1 MKVYIGSD
9 HAGFEMKKALIPF
22 LTETGF
28 YVHDCGPKEYV
39 HEDDYPD
46 YVSIVADNIS
56 KNTKAMGIVIGWSG
70 QGEAMVANRF
80 PNVRCAVFYGGT
92 KHVLTLSR
100 EHNDAN
106 VLSLGAHF
114 MTVEEAKKAVQLW
127 LRTKFSG
134 DERHVRRIKKIDNL
148 ELKNLT

>member
-9 HAGFEMKKALIPF
+9 HAGFEMKRGLISV
-22 LTETGF
+22 LAESGF
-28 YVHDCGPKEYV
+28 DVSDCGPYEYV

-46 YVSIVADNIS
+46 YVSIVAEKVSNDLSS
-56 KNTKAMGIVIGWSG
+56 KGIVLGWSG

-92 KHVLTLSR
+92 KHILTLTR
-100 EHNDAN
+100 QHNDAN

-114 MTVEEAKKAVQLW
+114 ITTQEAKQAVELW
-127 LRTKFSG
+127 LGTKFSG
-134 DERHVRRIKKIDNL
+134 DERHVRRIKKI
-148 ELKNLT
+148 EALKIV